1 MSHASD
7 GFHDSALAV
16 PAVAAQR
23 VPVSDDAPAD
33 ARAFWVRHLLL
44 VACGVAL
51 MLSAVRAVRGI
62 REESSVAVNHVS
74 GAWAA
79 LALDFA
85 HGELYRPVISD
96 VGYGGTRY
104 FPLQF
109 VVHGLLIKLG
119 LSPLVAG
126 HALSIAALIAML
138 CGAYALLRC
147 LRVPAAFAGPG
158 AMLLLANP
166 PVQGALITIRGDLLA
181 CAFNLCGLALGL
193 SDERVRRR
201 WLAPTLFSLA
211 ILTKQT
217 AIYGLVAMALALAV
231 RGDRKRAFR
240 LVAATIP
247 LVAIGVAGTQLAS
260 GGTFLAVIR
269 ACSSGGATL
278 RTIALAPIRMF
289 NFAYPPDL
297 ALVVLGLAGLFVVA
311 RSAFREVPALY
322 LISTACITTV
332 LFGSP
337 GVDENHFLDLDVA
350 IVLFLV
356 AEVAKGRLKG
366 AFAPAALALAA
377 LGFCGSVALTRI
389 VPRRQVVSQLLEE
402 VGPSGRPLLSENP
415 WLPILADE
423 RPYLLDAFTFKLIG
437 DREPRVREDL
447 LRKLDDQFF
456 RAVVLK
462 NDLFDSSVYKDWY
475 RDVHFGP
482 GFSERLL
489 ANYELVAR
497 HSDQFYV
504 YRPRAR

>member
-1 MSHASD
+1 MSQPSD
-7 GFHDSALAV
+7 SVRESALSLPAAVQSV
-16 PAVAAQR
+16 PAN
-23 VPVSDDAPAD
+23 DDASAGE
-33 ARAFWVRHLLL
+33 RALWVRHLLVL
-44 VACGVAL
+44 ACGVAL

-62 REESSVAVNHVS
+62 REEASIALNHVS
-74 GAWAA
+74 GAWAT

-85 HGELYRPVISD
+85 NGELYRPVMSEL
-96 VGYGGTRY
+96 GYGGTRY

-109 VVHGLLIKLG
+109 VLHGLLIKLG
-119 LSPLVAG
+119 LSPLAAG

-158 AMLLLANP
+158 AILLLANP

-181 CAFNLCGLALGL
+181 GAFNLCGLALAA
-193 SDERVRRR
+193 SDERARRR
-201 WLAPTLFSLA
+201 WLAPILFSLA

-217 AIYGLVAMALALAV
+217 AIYGLVGMAAAVALA
-231 RGDRKRAFR
+231 GDRKRALR
-240 LVAATIP
+240 LVATTIG
-247 LVAIGVAGTQLAS
+247 LVAIGVAATQVAS
-260 GGTFLAVIR
+260 GGTFLASIR

-278 RTIALAPIRMF
+278 RTIALAPVRMF

-297 ALVVLGLAGLFVVA
+297 ALVVLGLAGLFAVDRRA
-311 RSAFREVPALY
+311 LRELPALY
-322 LISTACITTV
+322 LISTACVTVV

-356 AEVAKGRLKG
+356 AEAAKGRLKG

-377 LGFCGSVALTRI
+377 LGFCGSLALTRV
-389 VPRRQVVSQLLEE
+389 VPQRQVVSQLLQE
-402 VGPSGRPLLSENP
+402 VGASGGPLLSENP
-415 WLPILADE
+415 WLPILAHE
-423 RPYLLDAFTFKLIG
+423 RPCLLDPFTFKLIG
-437 DREPRVREDL
+437 DRDSRVREDL
-447 LRKLDDQFF
+447 LTKLDHQFF
-456 RAVVLK
+456 RAVVLR
-462 NDLFDSSVYKDWY
+462 NDLFDTFVYKDWY

-482 GFSERLL
+482 GFSEKLL
-489 ANYELVAR
+489 ANYELVAQ